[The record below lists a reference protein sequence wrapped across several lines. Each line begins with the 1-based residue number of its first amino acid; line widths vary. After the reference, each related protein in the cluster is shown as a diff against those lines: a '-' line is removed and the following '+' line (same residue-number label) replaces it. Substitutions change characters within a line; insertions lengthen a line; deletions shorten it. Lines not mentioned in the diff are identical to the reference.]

1 MDYSK
6 YPAEP
11 FRIKMV
17 EPVEMVSREER
28 ERVAKEAGFNT
39 FLIPSKDVYID
50 LLTDSGTNAMSDR
63 QWAGMM
69 LGDEAYAGSKNF
81 VT

>member
-28 ERVAKEAGFNT
+28 ERVAEEAGFNT

-50 LLTDSGTNAMSDR
+50 LLTDSG
-63 QWAGMM
+63 Q
-69 LGDEAYAGSKNF
+69 
-81 VT
+81 V